1 MPEPDGRGSARAALP
16 PNARIVIVSAG
27 FGEPG
32 DVEAGELA
40 RQLHAV
46 GWWVDLPRV
55 AGVARSHP
63 LRRLA
68 RRSDATGFA
77 RAAAQ
82 VASRLGADAHAV
94 VVTHPRTAAALGRL
108 RLHGVLAGPL
118 IACLAEARGP
128 VAGCDLV
135 LAHDADAARTVHSV
149 ATDQAGRGSTSAV
162 DR

>member
-32 DVEAGELA
+32 DDEADELA
-40 RQLHAV
+40 RQLHAA

-55 AGVARSHP
+55 AGAARSHP

-68 RRSDATGFA
+68 RRREATGFE
-77 RAAAQ
+77 RAASQ
-82 VASRLGADAHAV
+82 VASRLGVDAHAV

-108 RLHGVLAGPL
+108 RLRGALAGPL
-118 IACLAEARGP
+118 IACFTEVHRP
-128 VAGCDLV
+128 VVGCDL
-135 LAHDADAARTVHSV
+135 LLTHPADAARTVHAV
-149 ATDQAGRGSTSAV
+149 ATDHARRRPTSAV
-162 DR
+162 ER